1 MGCGSGEVSGEVSG
15 VYSLLQEAALVI
27 EGGREKENM
36 KSIRTAKHPD
46 RIGLF
51 FKVKTAPIATMRAAS
66 YRVLADCG
74 SS

>member
-1 MGCGSGEVSGEVSG
+1 
-15 VYSLLQEAALVI
+15 
-27 EGGREKENM
+27 M